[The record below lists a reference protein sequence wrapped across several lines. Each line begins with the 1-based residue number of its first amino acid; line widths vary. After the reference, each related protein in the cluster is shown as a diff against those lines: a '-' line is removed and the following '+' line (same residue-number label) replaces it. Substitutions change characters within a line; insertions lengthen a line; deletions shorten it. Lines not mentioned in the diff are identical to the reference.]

1 MKTRW
6 NQALVV
12 GNNFVHRTMLE
23 FNLAKFGFIVTLAM
37 DAKEAFRL
45 AEKQH
50 FGLVITDSQTQQ
62 GTGSDL
68 ARQLRFLGPYDETPM
83 VLLAGEQEDLDVNY
97 LRDELWMLVV
107 REPCNLAEVVEKLA
121 SFYTP
126 EQASC

>member
-1 MKTRW
+1 MKPRW

-12 GNNFVHRTMLE
+12 SSNFVHRTMLE
-23 FNLAKFGFIVTLAM
+23 FNLAKHGFLVTLAM

-62 GTGSDL
+62 GTGVDL
-68 ARQLRFLGPYDETPM
+68 ARQLRFLGPYDDTPL
-83 VLLAGEQEDLDVNY
+83 VLLAEEQEDLDLDY
-97 LRDELWMLVV
+97 LRNELWMLVV

-121 SFYTP
+121 AFYTP
-126 EQASC
+126 EQTPC